1 MKTTTQNE
9 NRNKKKYKKGS
20 NEEAD
25 RKKHFIVLQKE
36 V

>member
-1 MKTTTQNE
+1 MKTGTK
-9 NRNKKKYKKGS
+9 RNKKGT

-25 RKKHFIVLQKE
+25 RKKHFIVVQKE